1 MSALLTW
8 AIGALASMLVIV
20 VHHAVLRQ
28 LARRVV
34 PRLHR
39 ARPLGVAAVV
49 MALFAAHV
57 IESQLFGAVLWVSA
71 ERLALGALAGDVSG
85 SFVDYLYLS
94 LVSYTSLGLGDVV
107 PTGHLRLL
115 VGLEALLGLLMIGWS
130 ASFLFARVEALARRE
145 AE

>member
-1 MSALLTW
+1 M
-8 AIGALASMLVIV
+8 
-20 VHHAVLRQ
+20 
-28 LARRVV
+28 

-49 MALFAAHV
+49 MAMFAAHV

-71 ERLALGALAGDVSG
+71 ERLGLGSLGGDASG

-107 PTGHLRLL
+107 PTEHLRLL

-145 AE
+145 SR